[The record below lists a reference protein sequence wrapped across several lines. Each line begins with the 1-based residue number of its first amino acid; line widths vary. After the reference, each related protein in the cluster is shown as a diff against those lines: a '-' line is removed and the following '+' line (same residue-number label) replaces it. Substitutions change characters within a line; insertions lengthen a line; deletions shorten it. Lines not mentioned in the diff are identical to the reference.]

1 MKHNT
6 KRIFSLALAVVLTL
20 SLFTGCSGSR
30 SKYTKYNGTIWDS
43 FDTIISI
50 VSYHENQT
58 QFDNFMNTARERYQY
73 YHRLFDIYSD
83 YPDMVNAKTIN
94 DNAGI
99 QPVKVEPELFDLIR
113 FSIEWYEKT
122 NGNVNIAM
130 GSVLKIWHD
139 VRTYAEFNDP
149 ILPDMAELEAANQHT
164 SIENIVLD
172 EENMTVYITDP
183 ECSIDLGAVAKG
195 YATELICDE
204 LGEKYANF
212 AISAGG
218 NVRVNGHPMDG
229 RTRWGIGIQNPI
241 VDDNYQMVGGN
252 LDLAF
257 LYGDQSLV
265 CSGGYQRFFVHE
277 GKRYH
282 HLIDPVTLFP
292 KNTYDGVTVLCEDSG
307 MADALSTAIFM
318 LEPQDAINFMNTI
331 PDAECIVV
339 MENETIMMTEGFKA
353 YLESCGVTSS
363 TPAE

>member
-1 MKHNT
+1 MRNNK
-6 KRIFSLALAVVLTL
+6 KRILSLALAVVLAL
-20 SLFTGCSGSR
+20 SVFTGCEA
-30 SKYTKYNGTIWDS
+30 KPKQAKFNGTIWDS

-50 VSYHENQT
+50 VSFNDNEE
-58 QFDNFMNTARERYQY
+58 QFNDFMKTARERYSY
-73 YHRLFDIYSD
+73 YHKLFDIYNN

-99 QPVKVEPELFDLIR
+99 QPVEVEKELFDLIR
-113 FSIEWYEKT
+113 FSIEWHEKT
-122 NGNVNIAM
+122 DGKVNIAM

-139 VRTYAEFNDP
+139 VRTYAEFNEP
-149 ILPDMAELEAANQHT
+149 ILPDMEKLEAANKHT
-164 SIENIVLD
+164 SIENIILD
-172 EENMTVYITDP
+172 EENMTVYISDP

-218 NVRVNGHPMDG
+218 NVKVNGHPQDG
-229 RTRWGIGIQNPI
+229 RTRWGIGIQNPV
-241 VDDNYQMVGGN
+241 VDENYQMMGGN

-257 LYGDQSLV
+257 LYGQQSLV

-277 GKRYH
+277 GQRYH

-307 MADALSTAIFM
+307 VADALSTAIFM
-318 LEPQDAINFMNTI
+318 LTPEEAIAFMNTI
-331 PDAECIVV
+331 PDAECILVT
-339 MENETIMMTEGFKA
+339 EDGTKSMTEGFKA

-363 TPAE
+363 TPTE

>member
-6 KRIFSLALAVVLTL
+6 KRILSLALAVVLTL
-20 SLFTGCSGSR
+20 SLFSGCS
-30 SKYTKYNGTIWDS
+30 SKPKYQKYNGTIWDS

-50 VSYHENQT
+50 VSYHENDAQY
-58 QFDNFMNTARERYQY
+58 DAFMTTAQDRYSY
-73 YHRLFDIYSD
+73 YHKLFDIYNS

-99 QPVKVEPELFDLIR
+99 APVQVEKELFDLVK
-113 FSIEWYEKT
+113 FSIDWHKKT
-122 NGNVNIAM
+122 DGKVNVAM

-139 VRTYAEFNDP
+139 VRSYAEFNQP
-149 ILPDMAELEAANQHT
+149 YLPDMAQLEAANAHT
-164 SIENIVLD
+164 SIDNIVLD
-172 EENMTVYITDP
+172 EANMTVYITDP
-183 ECSIDLGAVAKG
+183 ECSLDLGAVAKG

-204 LGEKYANF
+204 LSETYQNF

-218 NVRVNGHPMDG
+218 NVKVNGHPQDG
-229 RTRWGIGIQNPI
+229 RTRWGIGIQNPV

-257 LYGDQSLV
+257 LYGNQSLV
-265 CSGGYQRFFVHE
+265 CSGGYQRFFVYE
-277 GKRYH
+277 GQRYH

-307 MADALSTAIFM
+307 VADALSTAIFM
-318 LEPQDAINFMNTI
+318 LDPQEAIDFMDTI
-331 PDAECIVV
+331 PDAECILVTEDGTV
-339 MENETIMMTEGFKA
+339 SMTEGFKA

-363 TPAE
+363 TPIE